1 MKNIEAKSL
10 KNENDKK
17 KNEIKNTDKTNES
30 IKILLNKIFCKSKN
44 DLLLPLIRKNSGE
57 VVKNIFNKI
66 PEIISN
72 DSLNSII
79 LDKIN
84 LIKEIKV
91 LIYNKY
97 EIIHIL
103 NNYLSKYDISLF
115 KYYIYLY
122 LKYLFSLSINTDEV
136 SINSNDN
143 IIQDLQE
150 ILVWFIACGLLN
162 KDIIDY
168 VFQKIS
174 KLQLEEKLTITSFNI
189 FIPLIEILYGKN
201 ELNIKQEEIAK
212 NYIYLFDKNTSIIKT
227 NISPSNSI
235 KINNGICIVLWFYI
249 YEYCNEKEKTKG
261 TICQIISHNLQKIDI
276 IITNDYD
283 IVVRLNTKELFKEK
297 SEVKFKVNV
306 NDWIQL
312 KIQFIDNKIKLFLF
326 QNLKENSYKFDN
338 KTYII
343 DDENKAN
350 DKSKNNKRNK
360 YEELNFNN
368 FTIFYLNFFMGYEG
382 LVGTILFFNNSNS
395 DKNLDK
401 VPINC
406 ISGLQNNKITNFIQK
421 INLKNIYFILSPSL
435 YSPEDNKFIDSNNDI
450 NAELS
455 MEKNGMNL
463 NSIIKINNYTKNIF
477 YLGGCNNLIPLFE
490 ILYNLSN
497 EFINKK
503 TSQNDSSTNYELMI
517 CNLLNNLFKLM
528 ELIFINKKKNCIE
541 SYENSYHFFESIQL
555 FLENM
560 DERLFNGEIYFKYN
574 KIVKEKE
581 NESYLISSLLNI
593 GKYFYEIKNAKIL
606 NQKEK
611 HGFFRNI
618 LFYPNIIMKFSS
630 FQQNIIFSFFDKIKK
645 ENNSFNNSEYRNYFI
660 SFDNIIKL
668 LKSLSER
675 NDDESLPSNLYNIIK
690 IIFEDDKTKDNERE
704 SLILLYNNHLVSD
717 KIFINIMEIFI
728 IYFDINISNKKVNK
742 KSNKES
748 DINNE
753 NKELDLL
760 INMRNNSIKYFLYS
774 SNFFIENLLN
784 IMLTTNLYIK
794 KLIINFLRIL
804 TNKYNSILE
813 EYFSFVNECNKN
825 YKNKRIN
832 KKDFLYFIKENLF
845 VNPKNHIILN
855 EFEREKIKK
864 NRKENNIFIKK
875 RKSSL
880 EDIISRKHLSKNE
893 NDNLNSIKRVKSFE
907 EIKSKKKNKIID
919 CFTKNK
925 KKKKF
930 KNNKEI
936 NDKNKKR
943 ANSTKKNNQP
953 KSNNLFYK
961 LIEKQNKIE
970 KTKLIYK
977 KRNKSSLS
985 LNIDSIN
992 KKYEIKL
999 LKKTMEINYNS
1010 LQNNNKDLNTKKSEL
1025 KSISEKNKKKKKNQN
1040 INNSNKNII
1049 NEIKNDN
1056 NLSSEEININCDI
1069 SMILYDWLVQIK
1081 YNKKK
1086 NKNNNDSLDK
1096 SITIEY
1102 INQILYYIVKFLS
1115 NMTELEVIYRTLFIF
1130 LGQKSIDQSDTN
1142 KTKYN
1147 QNYLRLLSYF
1157 SKSNSFRQ
1165 LLLEIIIDSYLGFNN
1180 DEKTINKY
1188 SFNQNSS
1195 KLKIKSTKKNAF
1207 EKIYNLTKE
1216 LLIDI
1221 YFYKHNISSNLII
1234 YELYNIIL
1242 KKYNGLQAQ
1251 NSGIIHKLYIF
1262 LKNIFNEIIS
1272 KYHILLNENSDNNE
1286 SNSFDGYNS
1295 NNSNDINT
1303 INNNENINELKNL
1316 KIYKNYIYFFTLFL
1330 ESSIVFKNYFKFLK
1344 KKNNKSE
1351 NTYLTFPKFI
1361 KEGLIYQLNSEN
1373 KIENLIFF
1381 DEYKLIINDLKEIY
1395 DLKNILRVLKIS
1407 TSELDKTNEIF
1418 HLDIET
1424 IQKLVNEII
1433 FQKDNRGKF
1442 KKNIEALFIS
1452 FNQSGYFNNFPLINI
1467 LSLYKCILLNH
1478 DNNIDINNNLIQT
1491 LNDIQNYIISIIL
1504 ITCNIKKDDS
1514 FYDSNLNY
1522 DEIQE
1527 IVYQN
1532 LLFIIRNI
1540 IYKYVNAFKNKEDN
1554 RNKNE
1559 KSNEINT
1566 NNINNLDENEENMN
1580 YENEEEE
1587 VYENNFVTILN
1598 NIISI
1603 LGCIYFKN
1611 KDNQNTS
1618 NSFLG
1623 WKKSKKYNDI
1633 SLTGVNKLIEYYIK
1647 IYESFFNVDNLN
1659 FFSNNNNNDSNF
1671 LIIKQRKTLYNNLVE
1686 KCKDKSNAELFNY
1699 KIFKSICLG
1708 REHEIKKKLKL
1719 LLVAN
1724 QGKNRNKRKQKTTNK
1739 RYRNLLIKIHNLKIE
1754 DENNNK
1760 LVEETRNEVLKIK
1773 IYRKIKKYLFS
1784 YNNSFSNLEA
1794 FYSDNKKY
1802 FIPYKISNYL
1812 SNDQTRKLLVPV
1824 LDFYYYLPNF
1834 RKFKSVNENMF
1845 KKNIPNKIYKINLK
1859 IIDKDRTIVTPEI
1872 NNKNFSL
1879 YSDICL
1885 IKTTHH
1891 IRGKLFYKIQK
1902 DSLKQ
1907 NNKNFFLYFAAEN
1920 NISKE
1925 YLLSNC
1931 PDYDSIYNSCFG
1943 SLFRNNLNKKDD
1955 GFYLEIKLSDIN
1967 FIFFRKYCY
1976 RNNAI
1981 ELFFNNHKTYY
1992 FKFKNNNDR
2001 NNFIEKLIN
2010 ILNQTS
2016 NKKKF
2021 KNIKGIDE
2029 NNKSITIG
2037 YYKDIDNNKDYKNI
2051 NEIKD
2056 LWKNNKISTLEYIM
2070 WINIYGNRS
2079 FRDIAQYPVLPW
2091 ILNDY
2096 SLNNFD
2102 SIINLNSIRNFNLPM
2117 GMMSLDEK
2125 SNQRKEGYIE
2135 GYKLMVND
2143 ISEEF
2148 NIKKPNEVDNE
2159 EVGELKSS
2167 IRSEDLTKDSDD
2179 DNISIKNMN
2188 EKGDSLKIPNFKYD
2202 LEKLYYNLNIEYD
2215 RIPYI
2220 YGTHYSNPMYVS
2232 HYLSRLFPY
2241 SFNMIEIQGESFDCA
2256 ERLFFSVKNA
2266 FHSST
2271 REKCDL
2277 RELIPEFYTLPE
2289 MFLNINE
2296 LKFGKTRDKN
2306 YIMQMKSLT
2315 VEEEKEENIINED
2328 NIINTSSEKEEY
2340 LEINDV
2346 ALPPWTNQSPYIFIK
2361 ALREIFE
2368 GGLELNR
2375 SKEKYLNINPWID
2388 LIFGYY
2394 QRGIKA
2400 QNKGNIFLPYSYDG
2414 VIAHRIKEED
2424 ILKSRSDYEFM
2435 IRYFEIGVTPTKVFE
2450 KKCKDRKKE
2459 FNYQITY
2466 VKNHEILTL
2475 NKKDCIKLKT
2485 KKRIIYL
2492 QNKPLENNKLLLID
2506 KNYIGYNI
2514 TLQQNNE
2521 SLNNTNENIIINEDT
2536 SNTNNYSIKEIQTIK
2551 DFPLS
2556 ELKGKNIGY
2565 KIIIKSIFKELL
2577 FIVTGYYDGSIYFI
2591 NTTKRINKRSGHNIS
2606 SELNSKENN
2615 KLHTF
2620 GNKLITSLEICKEE
2634 KYMICGNEK
2643 GGIIIFSLNYN
2654 SFIENKKY
2662 VELLKIIESHN
2673 NNRINSIS
2681 INDNLNLFA
2690 DCSYDGYINLYT
2702 FPKLGL
2708 IKSIFI
2714 NDKNLTK
2721 NEIDYVFLSSQP
2733 LSVIVVYSNKKCL
2746 FKAYSING
2754 HDLDY
2759 DSNDKSLLEE
2769 IEIPSYNT
2777 DNMISPIIF
2786 TDYKFNDY
2794 LCYVFKYKF
2803 IVIRKFPEMECH
2815 LKFNCFNHN
2824 CCFSFIQISKDLKY
2838 LYAYEENENDLYII
2852 NNLIVKKE
2860 NKDNSIGSD
2869 NSRNKIK

>member
-1 MKNIEAKSL
+1 MKNIEAKIL
-10 KNENDKK
+10 KNENDKMKNEK
-17 KNEIKNTDKTNES
+17 KNIEKANQS
-30 IKILLNKIFCKSKN
+30 IKFYLNKIFCKSKN
-44 DLLLPLIRKNSGE
+44 GLLLPLIRKNSGE
-57 VVKNIFNKI
+57 DVKNIFNEI
-66 PEIISN
+66 PEIISQ
-72 DSLNSII
+72 DSLTSII
-79 LDKIN
+79 LDKIIF
-84 LIKEIKV
+84 IKEIKK

-122 LKYLFSLSINTDEV
+122 LKYLFSLNINTNDTI
-136 SINSNDN
+136 INSNDN
-143 IIQDLQE
+143 IIKDLQQ
-150 ILVWFIACGLLN
+150 IFVWFITCGLLN

-174 KLQLEEKLTITSFNI
+174 KLQLEDKLTITSFNI

-201 ELNIKQEEIAK
+201 ELNIKGEEIAK
-212 NYIYLFDKNTSIIKT
+212 NYIYLFDRNTSIIKT
-227 NISPSNSI
+227 NISPSNAI

-261 TICQIISHNLQKIDI
+261 TICQLISNNLQKIDV

-283 IVVRLNTKELFKEK
+283 IVIKLNTKNLFTEK
-297 SEVKFKVNV
+297 NEVKFKVNV
-306 NDWIQL
+306 NEWVQL

-326 QNLKENSYKFDN
+326 QNLKENPYKIDN
-338 KTYII
+338 KTYLIN
-343 DDENKAN
+343 DANKTN
-350 DKSKNNKRNK
+350 NNNKSNKNNK
-360 YEELNFNN
+360 YDELSFNN

-382 LVGTILFFNNSNS
+382 LVGTILFFNNSNC

-406 ISGLQNNKITNFIQK
+406 ISGLQNNKINNFIQK
-421 INLKNIYFILSPSL
+421 INLQNIFFIISPSL
-435 YSPEDNKFIDSNNDI
+435 YSPEDNKFIDSNNGI

-455 MEKNGMNL
+455 MEKNDMNL
-463 NSIIKINNYTKNIF
+463 NSIIKIHNYTKNIF

-503 TSQNDSSTNYELMI
+503 NNKDDSFINYELMI
-517 CNLLNNLFKLM
+517 CDLLSNLFKLM

-541 SYENSYHFFESIQL
+541 AYENSYYFFESLQL

-560 DERLFNGEIYFKYN
+560 DERFFNGEIYFKHN
-574 KIVKEKE
+574 KSMKGKE
-581 NESYLISSLLNI
+581 NENYLISSLLNI
-593 GKYFYEIKNAKIL
+593 GKYFYEIKNTKIL

-618 LFYPNIIMKFSS
+618 LFYPTIIMKFSS
-630 FQQNIIFSFFDKIKK
+630 SQQNIIFSFFDKIKK
-645 ENNSFNNSEYRNYFI
+645 ENNSFNNREYRNYFI

-704 SLILLYNNHLVSD
+704 SLILLYNNHLLSD

-728 IYFDINISNKKVNK
+728 IYFDINISNKKMNK
-742 KSNKES
+742 QSNKES
-748 DINNE
+748 DINKE
-753 NKELDLL
+753 NKELDDL
-760 INMRNNSIKYFLYS
+760 INMRNNSVKYFLYS

-813 EYFSFVNECNKN
+813 EYFSFVKECNKN

-845 VNPKNHIILN
+845 VNPKNQNILN
-855 EFEREKIKK
+855 EFEKEKNKK
-864 NRKENNIFIKK
+864 KGKENNIFIKK
-875 RKSSL
+875 RKTSL
-880 EDIISRKHLSKNE
+880 EDIISRKHLYNIKNE
-893 NDNLNSIKRVKSFE
+893 NLNSLKRVKSFD
-907 EIKSKKKNKIID
+907 EIKENKKSRIIDSYTKSKKK
-919 CFTKNK
+919 K
-925 KKKKF
+925 KL

-943 ANSTKKNNQP
+943 SNSTRKNNQP
-953 KSNNLFYK
+953 KSNNLFYRF
-961 LIEKQNKIE
+961 IDKQNKIE
-970 KTKLIYK
+970 KIKLVYK
-977 KRNKSSLS
+977 KRSKSSVS

-999 LKKTMEINYNS
+999 LKKIMEINTNS
-1010 LQNNNKDLNTKKSEL
+1010 LQNNNNKNKDLNTKKSEL
-1025 KSISEKNKKKKKNQN
+1025 KYINEKNKKKKKNQN
-1040 INNSNKNII
+1040 RNNSNKNFI
-1049 NEIKNDN
+1049 NEIKNDK
-1056 NLSSEEININCDI
+1056 NLSLEEININCDI

-1086 NKNNNDSLDK
+1086 NKNNNNSLDK

-1130 LGQKSIDQSDTN
+1130 LGQKSIEQSNTN

-1165 LLLEIIIDSYLGFNN
+1165 LLIEIIIDSYLGFNN

-1195 KLKIKSTKKNAF
+1195 KLTIKSTKNNAF

-1221 YFYKHNISSNLII
+1221 YFYKNNISSNLII

-1242 KKYNGLQAQ
+1242 KKYNGFQTQ
-1251 NSGIIHKLYIF
+1251 NNDIIYKLYIF

-1272 KYHILLNENSDNNE
+1272 KYHSLLNENSDNNE
-1286 SNSFDGYNS
+1286 SNSFDGNNS
-1295 NNSNDINT
+1295 NNSSNINT
-1303 INNNENINELKNL
+1303 INNTENMNELKNL
-1316 KIYKNYIYFFTLFL
+1316 KVYKNYIYFFTLFF
-1330 ESSIVFKNYFKFLK
+1330 ESSIVFKNYFKFLN

-1351 NTYLTFPKFI
+1351 NIYLTFPKFI
-1361 KEGLIYQLNSEN
+1361 KEGLIYKLNCEN
-1373 KIENLIFF
+1373 KVENFIFF

-1395 DLKNILRVLKIS
+1395 DLKNIFREIKLS
-1407 TSELDKTNEIF
+1407 TDELDKTNEIF

-1424 IQKLVNEII
+1424 IQKLVNEIV
-1433 FQKDNRGKF
+1433 FQKDIRGKF
-1442 KKNIEALFIS
+1442 KKNIETLFIS

-1467 LSLYKCILLNH
+1467 LSLYKCVLLNH
-1478 DNNIDINNNLIQT
+1478 DNDIEINNNLIKT

-1504 ITCNIKKDDS
+1504 ISCNIKKDDS
-1514 FYDSNLNY
+1514 FSDSNLNY

-1540 IYKYVNAFKNKEDN
+1540 IYKYVNVFKNKEDKKDKKD
-1554 RNKNE
+1554 KNNE
-1559 KSNEINT
+1559 YNEINT

-1580 YENEEEE
+1580 YESEEEE
-1587 VYENNFVTILN
+1587 VYENYFVTIIN

-1603 LGCIYFKN
+1603 LGSIYIKN

-1633 SLTGVNKLIEYYIK
+1633 SLTGANKLIEYYIK
-1647 IYESFFNVDNLN
+1647 TDESFFNLDNLN

-1671 LIIKQRKTLYNNLVE
+1671 LIIKQRKKLFNNLVE
-1686 KCKDKSNAELFNY
+1686 KCKDKSNVELFNY

-1708 REHEIKKKLKL
+1708 REHEIKKKMKL
-1719 LLVAN
+1719 LLVTN

-1754 DENNNK
+1754 DTNNNK
-1760 LVEETRNEVLKIK
+1760 LVDESRNEVLKIK
-1773 IYRKIKKYLFS
+1773 IYRKIKKYLYS
-1784 YNNSFSNLEA
+1784 YNNSYSNLEA
-1794 FYSDNKKY
+1794 FYSNNKKY

-1812 SNDQTRKLLVPV
+1812 SSDQTRKLLVPV

-1834 RKFKSVNENMF
+1834 RKFKSVNEKMF
-1845 KKNIPNKIYKINLK
+1845 KKNISNKIYKINLK
-1859 IIDKDRTIVTPEI
+1859 IIDKERTIVTPEI
-1872 NNKNFSL
+1872 NNKKFDL

-1891 IRGKLFYKIQK
+1891 IRGKLFYEIQK
-1902 DSLKQ
+1902 DSLNQ
-1907 NNKNFFLYFAAEN
+1907 NNKNFFLYFTAEN
-1920 NISKE
+1920 NISKD

-1931 PDYDSIYNSCFG
+1931 PDYDSVYNSCFG

-1955 GFYLEIKLSDIN
+1955 GFYLQIKLSDIN

-1981 ELFFNNHKTYY
+1981 ELFLNNHKTYY
-1992 FKFKNNNDR
+1992 FKFKNTNDR
-2001 NNFIEKLIN
+2001 NNFIEKIIN
-2010 ILNQTS
+2010 KLNQIS

-2051 NEIKD
+2051 SEIKD

-2079 FRDIAQYPVLPW
+2079 FRDVAQYPILPW

-2117 GMMSLDEK
+2117 GMMALDEK
-2125 SNQRKEGYIE
+2125 SNQRREGYIE

-2143 ISEEF
+2143 ISKEF
-2148 NIKKPNEVDNE
+2148 NIKKPNEADND
-2159 EVGELKSS
+2159 EVVELKSS
-2167 IRSEDLTKDSDD
+2167 IRSEDLIKDSDD
-2179 DNISIKNMN
+2179 DNNSIKNMSN

-2220 YGTHYSNPMYVS
+2220 FGTHYSNPMYVS

-2266 FHSST
+2266 FYSST

-2277 RELIPEFYTLPE
+2277 RELIPEFFTLPE
-2289 MFLNINE
+2289 IFLNINE

-2306 YIMQMKSLT
+2306 YVSQMNSLI

-2328 NIINTSSEKEEY
+2328 NIINTSSENEKY

-2346 ALPPWTNQSPYIFIK
+2346 LLPPWTNQSPYLFIK
-2361 ALREIFE
+2361 AMKEIFE
-2368 GGLELNR
+2368 GGIELNKT
-2375 SKEKYLNINPWID
+2375 KEKCININPWID

-2414 VIAHRIKEED
+2414 VVAHRIKEED

-2450 KKCKDRKKE
+2450 KKCKDKKKI

-2466 VKNHEILTL
+2466 MKNHETFTL

-2485 KKRIIYL
+2485 KKKIIYL
-2492 QNKPLENNKLLLID
+2492 KNKLLENNKLLLID

-2514 TLQQNNE
+2514 TLQQNE
-2521 SLNNTNENIIINEDT
+2521 TLNNSNENIIINEDN
-2536 SNTNNYSIKEIQTIK
+2536 SNTNNYSIKESQAIR

-2565 KIIIKSIFKELL
+2565 KIIIKSAFRELL

-2591 NTTKRINKRSGHNIS
+2591 NTTNKNNKRSGYNIS
-2606 SELNSKENN
+2606 SELNSNENN

-2620 GNKLITSLEICKEE
+2620 GNKLITSLEISKYE

-2643 GGIIIFSLNYN
+2643 GALIIFSLNYN

-2673 NNRINSIS
+2673 HNRINSIS

-2702 FPKLGL
+2702 FPKIGL

-2714 NDKNLTK
+2714 NDNKLNK

-2733 LSVIVVYSNKKCL
+2733 LSVVVVYSNKQCL
-2746 FKAYSING
+2746 FKTYSING
-2754 HDLDY
+2754 HDLNY
-2759 DSNDKSLLEE
+2759 DSNDKLLLKE

-2786 TDYKFNDY
+2786 TDYVFNDY
-2794 LCYVFKYKF
+2794 LCYIFKYKF
-2803 IVIRKFPEMECH
+2803 IIIRKFPEMECH

-2824 CCFSFIQISKDLKY
+2824 CCFSFIHISKDLKNI
-2838 LYAYEENENDLYII
+2838 YAYEENGNDLYII
-2852 NNLIVKKE
+2852 NNLIYKKE
-2860 NKDNSIGSD
+2860 MDN
-2869 NSRNKIK
+2869 NSV

>member
-1 MKNIEAKSL
+1 MKNIEAKNL

-17 KNEIKNTDKTNES
+17 ENDIKNKDSSNKKDS
-30 IKILLNKIFCKSKN
+30 INILLKKIFYKSKN
-44 DLLLPLIRKNSGE
+44 DLLLPIIRKNSGE
-57 VVKNIFNKI
+57 ELKNIFNKI
-66 PEIISN
+66 PENISC
-72 DSLNSII
+72 DSLSLFVI
-79 LDKIN
+79 DKIN
-84 LIKEIKV
+84 FIKEIKK

-97 EIIHIL
+97 ETIHIL
-103 NNYLSKYDISLF
+103 NNYLLKYDISLF
-115 KYYIYLY
+115 KYYIDLY
-122 LKYLFSLSINTDEV
+122 IKYLFSSDINKNEA
-136 SINSNDN
+136 SINSKDN
-143 IIQDLQE
+143 IIKDIQE
-150 ILVWFIACGLLN
+150 ILVWLITCGLLN

-168 VFQKIS
+168 AFQKIS

-201 ELNIKQEEIAK
+201 ELNIKHEEIAK
-212 NYIYLFDKNTSIIKT
+212 SYIYLFDKNNSIIKT
-227 NISPSNSI
+227 NISPSNII
-235 KINNGICIVLWFYI
+235 KINNGICIVLWFYL

-261 TICQIISHNLQKIDI
+261 TICQIISNNLQKIDV
-276 IITNDYD
+276 IITNEYD
-283 IVVRLNTKELFKEK
+283 IEVKFNTKELFKEK
-297 SEVKFKVNV
+297 NESKFKVNV
-306 NDWIQL
+306 NTWIQL

-326 QNLKENSYKFDN
+326 QNLKENSYKLDN
-338 KTYII
+338 KTYLINN
-343 DDENKAN
+343 ENKT
-350 DKSKNNKRNK
+350 SKNNKNNK
-360 YEELNFNN
+360 YDELNFNN

-406 ISGLQNNKITNFIQK
+406 ISGLQNNKINDFIQK
-421 INLKNIYFILSPSL
+421 IKLQNIYFIISPSL
-435 YSPEDNKFIDSNNDI
+435 YSPEDNKFIDSNNGI

-455 MEKNGMNL
+455 LERNGMNL
-463 NSIIKINNYTKNIF
+463 NSIIKIHNYTKNIF
-477 YLGGCNNLIPLFE
+477 YLGGCNNLLPLFE

-497 EFINKK
+497 KFINKK
-503 TSQNDSSTNYELMI
+503 TIENDESINYELMI
-517 CNLLNNLFKLM
+517 CNLLNKLFKLM
-528 ELIFINKKKNCIE
+528 ELVFINKKKNCIE
-541 SYENSYHFFESIQL
+541 AYENSNHFFESLQL

-560 DERLFNGEIYFKYN
+560 DERFFNGDIYFKFN
-574 KIVKEKE
+574 KIKNDKEKE
-581 NESYLISSLLNI
+581 NYLISSLLNI
-593 GKYFYEIKNAKIL
+593 GRYFCEIKSTKIL
-606 NQKEK
+606 NQNEK
-611 HGFFRNI
+611 HGFFKNI
-618 LFYPNIIMKFSS
+618 LFYPTIVMKFSS
-630 FQQNIIFSFFDKIKK
+630 FQQNIIFSFFEKIKK
-645 ENNSFNNSEYRNYFI
+645 EINSFNNSEYRNYFI
-660 SFDNIIKL
+660 SFDNITKL

-690 IIFEDDKTKDNERE
+690 IIFEDEKTKDNERE
-704 SLILLYNNHLVSD
+704 SLILLYNNHLLSHKV
-717 KIFINIMEIFI
+717 FINILEIFT
-728 IYFDINISNKKVNK
+728 IYFDINIFNKKVNT
-742 KSNKES
+742 KSNNVS
-748 DINNE
+748 DINKE
-753 NKELDLL
+753 NKELDAL

-832 KKDFLYFIKENLF
+832 KKDFLYFIRENLF
-845 VNPKNHIILN
+845 VNPKNKIILS
-855 EFEREKIKK
+855 EFEKEKNKK
-864 NRKENNIFIKK
+864 KRNNILIKK

-880 EDIISRKHLSKNE
+880 EDIICRKNLEQNKNA
-893 NDNLNSIKRVKSFE
+893 NLNSIKRVKSFD
-907 EIKSKKKNKIID
+907 EIKTNKKIEIFD
-919 CFTKNK
+919 SLTKNK
-925 KKKKF
+925 KRKKI
-930 KNNKEI
+930 KNNKEV
-936 NDKNKKR
+936 NDKNNKR
-943 ANSTKKNNQP
+943 SNSTSKNNLP
-953 KSNNLFYK
+953 KNKNIFYK
-961 LIEKQNKIE
+961 LIDKQNKME

-977 KRNKSSLS
+977 KRNNSSIN
-985 LNIDSIN
+985 LNIDLIN
-992 KKYEIKL
+992 KAYETKL
-999 LKKTMEINYNS
+999 LNKPLEINTNF
-1010 LQNNNKDLNTKKSEL
+1010 LLNNNNKKLNIKKYKL
-1025 KSISEKNKKKKKNQN
+1025 KSSQKNQKNKKNQN
-1040 INNSNKNII
+1040 KKCSKANSNKNVK
-1049 NEIKNDN
+1049 NEIKNDIY
-1056 NLSSEEININCDI
+1056 LSLEEININCDI

-1096 SITIEY
+1096 SVTIEY
-1102 INQILYYIVKFLS
+1102 INQILNYIVKFLS

-1130 LGQKSIDQSDTN
+1130 LGQKSTEQSGTN
-1142 KTKYN
+1142 KAKYN

-1157 SKSNSFRQ
+1157 SKSHSFRQ
-1165 LLLEIIIDSYLGFNN
+1165 LLEEIIIDSYLGFNN

-1188 SFNQNSS
+1188 SFNQNIS
-1195 KLKIKSTKKNAF
+1195 KLIIKSTKNVEF

-1242 KKYNGLQAQ
+1242 KKYNGFQTP
-1251 NSGIIHKLYIF
+1251 NNDIIHKLSIF
-1262 LKNIFNEIIS
+1262 LKNIFNEIIN
-1272 KYHILLNENSDNNE
+1272 KYHSLLNENNDNTE
-1286 SNSFDGYNS
+1286 SNSFDS
-1295 NNSNDINT
+1295 NNSNNINT
-1303 INNNENINELKNL
+1303 INNNNNMSELKNIN
-1316 KIYKNYIYFFTLFL
+1316 IYKNYIYFFTLFF
-1330 ESSIVFKNYFKFLK
+1330 ESSIVFKNYFKFLN

-1361 KEGLIYQLNSEN
+1361 KEGLIYQINSEN
-1373 KIENLIFF
+1373 KVENLIFF

-1395 DLKNILRVLKIS
+1395 DLKNIFRELKIS
-1407 TSELDKTNEIF
+1407 SNELDKTNEIF

-1424 IQKLVNEII
+1424 IQKIVNEMV
-1433 FQKDNRGKF
+1433 FQKDTRGKF
-1442 KKNIEALFIS
+1442 KKYIELLFIS
-1452 FNQSGYFNNFPLINI
+1452 YNQSGYFNNFPLINI
-1467 LSLYKCILLNH
+1467 LSLNKCILLNH
-1478 DNNIDINNNLIQT
+1478 DNDIEINNNLIIF

-1504 ITCNIKKDDS
+1504 LSCNIKKDDS
-1514 FYDSNLNY
+1514 YSDNNLNY
-1522 DEIQE
+1522 DDIQD
-1527 IVYQN
+1527 IIYQN

-1540 IYKYVNAFKNKEDN
+1540 IYKYVIVFKNKED
-1554 RNKNE
+1554 KNE
-1559 KSNEINT
+1559 KDNEIKT
-1566 NNINNLDENEENMN
+1566 NNINNLDENEDNMN

-1587 VYENNFVTILN
+1587 TYENYFVAILN
-1598 NIISI
+1598 NIIS
-1603 LGCIYFKN
+1603 LLSYIYIKN
-1611 KDNQNTS
+1611 KDSQNTN
-1618 NSFLG
+1618 NSFLS

-1633 SLTGVNKLIEYYIK
+1633 SLTSANKLIEYYIK
-1647 IYESFFNVDNLN
+1647 TDESFFNLDNLN

-1671 LIIKQRKTLYNNLVE
+1671 LIIKQRKKLYYNLVE
-1686 KCKDKSNAELFNY
+1686 KCIDKSNVELFNY

-1708 REHEIKKKLKL
+1708 REHEIKKKMKL

-1724 QGKNRNKRKQKTTNK
+1724 QGKNRKKHKQKKTNK

-1754 DENNNK
+1754 DERNNK
-1760 LVEETRNEVLKIK
+1760 LVEESRNELMKIK
-1773 IYRKIKKYLFS
+1773 KYRKIKKYLYS

-1794 FYSDNKKY
+1794 FYSNNKNY

-1812 SNDQTRKLLVPV
+1812 STDQTRKLLVPV

-1834 RKFKSVNENMF
+1834 RKFKSVKEKMF
-1845 KKNIPNKIYKINLK
+1845 KKNISNKIYKINLK
-1859 IIDKDRTIVTPEI
+1859 IIDKERVIITPEI
-1872 NNKNFSL
+1872 NNKKF
-1879 YSDICL
+1879 YVYKDICL

-1891 IRGKLFYKIQK
+1891 IRGKLFYEVQN
-1902 DSLKQ
+1902 DSFKQ
-1907 NNKNFFLYFAAEN
+1907 NNKNFCLYFAAEK

-1931 PDYDSIYNSCFG
+1931 PDYDSVYNSCFG

-1976 RNNAI
+1976 RNNSI
-1981 ELFFNNHKTYY
+1981 ELFLNNHKTYY
-1992 FKFKNNNDR
+1992 FKFKNTNDR
-2001 NNFIEKLIN
+2001 NNFVEQLIN
-2010 ILNQTS
+2010 VLNQIS
-2016 NKKKF
+2016 NKKIF

-2029 NNKSITIG
+2029 NNKSTIG

-2056 LWKNNKISTLEYIM
+2056 LWKNSKISTLEYIM

-2079 FRDIAQYPVLPW
+2079 FRDVAQYPVLPW

-2117 GMMSLDEK
+2117 GMMALDEK
-2125 SNQRKEGYIE
+2125 SIQRKEGYIE

-2143 ISEEF
+2143 ISEEI
-2148 NIKKPNEVDNE
+2148 NIKKPNEVDDD

-2179 DNISIKNMN
+2179 DNNSIKNMSN
-2188 EKGDSLKIPNFKYD
+2188 EKGDNLKIPNYKYD

-2241 SFNMIEIQGESFDCA
+2241 SFNMIEIQGDSFDCA

-2266 FHSST
+2266 FYSST

-2277 RELIPEFYTLPE
+2277 RELIPEFFTLPE
-2289 MFLNINE
+2289 IFLNINE
-2296 LKFGKTRDKN
+2296 LNFGKTRDKN
-2306 YIMQMKSLT
+2306 YVSQMKSLT
-2315 VEEEKEENIINED
+2315 VEEEKEENISDED
-2328 NIINTSSEKEEY
+2328 NIISTSSENIEY

-2346 ALPPWTNQSPYIFIK
+2346 ALPPWTKQSPYLFIK
-2361 ALREIFE
+2361 AMKEIFE
-2368 GGLELNR
+2368 GEIELNK
-2375 SKEKYLNINPWID
+2375 SKEKYINLNPWID

-2450 KKCKDRKKE
+2450 KKCKDKKKE
-2459 FNYQITY
+2459 INYQITY
-2466 VKNHEILTL
+2466 IKNNETLTL

-2485 KKRIIYL
+2485 NTKIIYL
-2492 QNKPLENNKLLLID
+2492 KNKLLGNNKLILID

-2514 TLQQNNE
+2514 TLQQSNETINNI
-2521 SLNNTNENIIINEDT
+2521 NEKIIINEED
-2536 SNTNNYSIKEIQTIK
+2536 SITNNYSIKESQAIR
-2551 DFPLS
+2551 DFPLT
-2556 ELKGKNIGY
+2556 EINRKNVGY
-2565 KIIIKSIFKELL
+2565 KIIMKSVFKELL
-2577 FIVTGYYDGSIYFI
+2577 YIVTGYYDGSIYFI
-2591 NTTKRINKRSGHNIS
+2591 NTTNKNNKRNGHNIS

-2620 GNKLITSLEICKEE
+2620 GNKLITSLEISKFE

-2643 GGIIIFSLNYN
+2643 GALIIFSLNYI

-2662 VELLKIIESHN
+2662 VELLTIIESHN
-2673 NNRINSIS
+2673 QNRINSIS

-2714 NDKNLTK
+2714 NDKKLNK
-2721 NEIDYVFLSSQP
+2721 KEIDYVFLSSQP
-2733 LSVIVVYSNKKCL
+2733 LPVVVVYSNKKCL
-2746 FKAYSING
+2746 FKSYSING
-2754 HDLDY
+2754 QDLNY
-2759 DSNDKSLLEE
+2759 DSNDMPLLEE
-2769 IEIPSYNT
+2769 IEMPSYNI

-2794 LCYVFKYKF
+2794 LCYIFKNKF
-2803 IVIRKFPEMECH
+2803 IVIRKFPEMKYH

-2824 CCFSFIQISKDLKY
+2824 CCFSFIHISRDLKNI
-2838 LYAYEENENDLYII
+2838 YAYEENEKNLYII
-2852 NNLIVKKE
+2852 NNLIYKKE

>member
-1 MKNIEAKSL
+1 MKNIETKNL

-17 KNEIKNTDKTNES
+17 VNEIKNTNRTNES
-30 IKILLNKIFCKSKN
+30 IEIILNKIFYKSKN
-44 DLLLPLIRKNSGE
+44 DFLIPLIRKNSGKE
-57 VVKNIFNKI
+57 LKNVFNKI
-66 PEIISN
+66 PEIISH
-72 DSLNSII
+72 DSLTSFVSN
-79 LDKIN
+79 KIN
-84 LIKEIKV
+84 FIKEIKK

-115 KYYIYLY
+115 KYYIDLY
-122 LKYLFSLSINTDEV
+122 LKYLFSLNNNTIEK
-136 SINSNDN
+136 SINSKDN
-143 IIQDLQE
+143 IIKDLQE
-150 ILVWFIACGLLN
+150 ILVWFIICGLLN

-174 KLQLEEKLTITSFNI
+174 LLQLEEKLTITSFNT

-201 ELNIKQEEIAK
+201 ELNIKREEIAK
-212 NYIYLFDKNTSIIKT
+212 NYIYLFDRNTSIIKT

-261 TICQIISHNLQKIDI
+261 TICQIISNNLQKIDV

-283 IVVRLNTKELFKEK
+283 IEVKLNIKELLKE
-297 SEVKFKVNV
+297 ENGAKFKVNV
-306 NDWIQL
+306 NTWVQL
-312 KIQFIDNKIKLFLF
+312 KMQFIDNKIKLFLF
-326 QNLKENSYKFDN
+326 QNLKENPYKFDN

-343 DDENKAN
+343 IDKNKTNAN
-350 DKSKNNKRNK
+350 SKNNKSNK
-360 YEELNFNN
+360 YDELSFNN

-382 LVGTILFFNNSNS
+382 LVGTILFFNNSNN

-401 VPINC
+401 IPISC
-406 ISGLQNNKITNFIQK
+406 ISELQGNKINNFIQK
-421 INLKNIYFILSPSL
+421 ISLQNIYFIISPSL
-435 YSPEDNKFIDSNNDI
+435 YSPEDNKFIDSNNGI

-455 MEKNGMNL
+455 FEKNEMNL
-463 NSIIKINNYTKNIF
+463 NSILKIHNYTKNIF
-477 YLGGCNNLIPLFE
+477 YLGGCNNLLPLFE

-497 EFINKK
+497 EYIDKK
-503 TSQNDSSTNYELMI
+503 SNENDSSTNYELMI

-541 SYENSYHFFESIQL
+541 AYENSNHFFETLQL

-560 DERLFNGEIYFKYN
+560 DERFFNGEIYFKHN
-574 KIVKEKE
+574 RLEKE
-581 NESYLISSLLNI
+581 NYLILSLLNL
-593 GKYFYEIKNAKIL
+593 GKYFYEIKSTKIL
-606 NQKEK
+606 GQKEK

-618 LFYPNIIMKFSS
+618 LFYPTIIMKFSS
-630 FQQNIIFSFFDKIKK
+630 FQQDIIFSFFEKIKK

-660 SFDNIIKL
+660 SFDNLSKL

-690 IIFEDDKTKDNERE
+690 IIFEDGKTKDNERE
-704 SLILLYNNHLVSD
+704 SLILLYNNHLLSD

-728 IYFDINISNKKVNK
+728 IYFDINISKKNLNK

-748 DINNE
+748 GIDNQ
-753 NKELDLL
+753 NKELDDL

-774 SNFFIENLLN
+774 SNFFVENLLN

-804 TNKYNSILE
+804 TNNYSSILE

-832 KKDFLYFIKENLF
+832 KKDFLYFIKENLL
-845 VNPKNHIILN
+845 VNPKNQNILN
-855 EFEREKIKK
+855 EFEKQKNKK
-864 NRKENNIFIKK
+864 NGKENNTSIKK

-880 EDIISRKHLSKNE
+880 EDIINRKHLPKIE
-893 NDNLNSIKRVKSFE
+893 NDKLNSIKRVKSFD
-907 EIKSKKKNKIID
+907 EIKTNKNNKIID
-919 CFTKNK
+919 NLTKNK
-925 KKKKF
+925 KKKKNR
-930 KNNKEI
+930 NNKEV

-943 ANSTKKNNQP
+943 ANSTRKKNQL

-961 LIEKQNKIE
+961 LIDKQNKTE

-977 KRNKSSLS
+977 NRNKSSVN

-999 LKKTMEINYNS
+999 LKKTMEINTDS
-1010 LQNNNKDLNTKKSEL
+1010 LQNINNNKDLNTKKSKLESTSQ
-1025 KSISEKNKKKKKNQN
+1025 KNKKNKKKQN
-1040 INNSNKNII
+1040 RNNSNKYMI
-1049 NEIKNDN
+1049 NKIKNDE
-1056 NLSSEEININCDI
+1056 NLSLEEININCDI

-1081 YNKKK
+1081 YNKK
-1086 NKNNNDSLDK
+1086 KNNNDSLDK

-1130 LGQKSIDQSDTN
+1130 LGQKGIEQSDTN
-1142 KTKYN
+1142 KTKYSP
-1147 QNYLRLLSYF
+1147 NYLRLLSYF

-1165 LLLEIIIDSYLGFNN
+1165 LLVEIIVDSYLGFNN

-1195 KLKIKSTKKNAF
+1195 KLKIKSTKNNEFK
-1207 EKIYNLTKE
+1207 KIYNLTKE

-1221 YFYKHNISSNLII
+1221 YFYKHNISSNFII

-1242 KKYNGLQAQ
+1242 KKYNGFQTQ
-1251 NSGIIHKLYIF
+1251 NNDTIHKLYIF
-1262 LKNIFNEIIS
+1262 MKNIFNEIIS
-1272 KYHILLNENSDNNE
+1272 KYHSLLNENSDNNE
-1286 SNSFDGYNS
+1286 NNSFDGNNS
-1295 NNSNDINT
+1295 NNSNN
-1303 INNNENINELKNL
+1303 INNNQNMSELKNL
-1316 KIYKNYIYFFTLFL
+1316 KVYKNYIYFFTLFF
-1330 ESSIVFKNYFKFLK
+1330 EFSIVFKNYFKFLN

-1351 NTYLTFPKFI
+1351 NTYLTFPTFI

-1373 KIENLIFF
+1373 KVENLIYF

-1395 DLKNILRVLKIS
+1395 DLKNIFRILKIS

-1424 IQKLVNEII
+1424 IQKLVNEIV
-1433 FQKDNRGKF
+1433 FQKDIRGKF
-1442 KKNIEALFIS
+1442 KKNIEILFIS

-1478 DNNIDINNNLIQT
+1478 DNDIKINNNLIET
-1491 LNDIQNYIISIIL
+1491 LNDLQNYIISIIL
-1504 ITCNIKKDDS
+1504 LSSNIKKDDS
-1514 FYDSNLNY
+1514 FSDNNLNY
-1522 DEIQE
+1522 DDIQE
-1527 IVYQN
+1527 IVYHN

-1540 IYKYVNAFKNKEDN
+1540 IYKYVNAFKNKEDEKD
-1554 RNKNE
+1554 KND
-1559 KSNEINT
+1559 KNNEIGI
-1566 NNINNLDENEENMN
+1566 NNINNLNENEENIN
-1580 YENEEEE
+1580 YESEEEE
-1587 VYENNFVTILN
+1587 TYENCFVTILN

-1603 LGCIYFKN
+1603 LCCIYIKS
-1611 KDNQNTS
+1611 KDNQNAS

-1623 WKKSKKYNDI
+1623 WKKSKKYKDI
-1633 SLTGVNKLIEYYIK
+1633 SLTGINKLIEYYIK
-1647 IYESFFNVDNLN
+1647 ADESFFNIDNLN
-1659 FFSNNNNNDSNF
+1659 YFSNNNNNDSNF
-1671 LIIKQRKTLYNNLVE
+1671 LIIKQRKNLYNNLVE
-1686 KCKDKSNAELFNY
+1686 KCKDKSNTELFNY

-1708 REHEIKKKLKL
+1708 REHEIKKKMKL
-1719 LLVAN
+1719 LLVTN
-1724 QGKNRNKRKQKTTNK
+1724 QGKNSKKRKQKATNK
-1739 RYRNLLIKIHNLKIE
+1739 RYRNLLIKIYNLKIE
-1754 DENNNK
+1754 DENNYN
-1760 LVEETRNEVLKIK
+1760 LVEESRNDVLKIK
-1773 IYRKIKKYLFS
+1773 IYRKIKKYLYS

-1794 FYSDNKKY
+1794 FYSDKNKY

-1812 SNDQTRKLLVPV
+1812 SNDQTRKLIVPV

-1845 KKNIPNKIYKINLK
+1845 KKNIANKIYKVNLK
-1859 IIDKDRTIVTPEI
+1859 IIDKERTIVTPEI
-1872 NNKNFSL
+1872 NNKNFII

-1891 IRGKLFYKIQK
+1891 IRGKLFYEIQK
-1902 DSLKQ
+1902 DSLNQ
-1907 NNKNFFLYFAAEN
+1907 NNKNFCLYFTVQN

-1925 YLLSNC
+1925 YLLLNC
-1931 PDYDSIYNSCFG
+1931 PDYDSEYNSCFG

-1955 GFYLEIKLSDIN
+1955 GFFLEIKLSDIN
-1967 FIFFRKYCY
+1967 FIFFRKYCF

-1981 ELFFNNHKTYY
+1981 ELFLNNHKTYY
-1992 FKFKNNNDR
+1992 FKFKNTNDR

-2010 ILNQTS
+2010 ILNQIS
-2016 NKKKF
+2016 KKNKF

-2051 NEIKD
+2051 SEIKD

-2079 FRDIAQYPVLPW
+2079 FRDVAQYPVLPW

-2117 GMMSLDEK
+2117 GMMNLDEK

-2143 ISEEF
+2143 ISEEI
-2148 NIKKPNEVDNE
+2148 NIKKPNELNNDE
-2159 EVGELKSS
+2159 IEELKSS
-2167 IRSEDLTKDSDD
+2167 IRSEDLNKESDD
-2179 DNISIKNMN
+2179 DNNSIKNMSN
-2188 EKGDSLKIPNFKYD
+2188 EKGDNLKIPNFIYD

-2220 YGTHYSNPMYVS
+2220 FGTHYSNPMYVS

-2266 FHSST
+2266 FYSAT

-2277 RELIPEFYTLPE
+2277 RELIPEFFTLPE
-2289 MFLNINE
+2289 IFLNINE
-2296 LKFGKTRDKN
+2296 LNFGKTRDKN
-2306 YIMQMKSLT
+2306 YVSQMKSLT

-2328 NIINTSSEKEEY
+2328 NIIYTSYENENY

-2346 ALPPWTNQSPYIFIK
+2346 ALPPWTNQSPFFFIK
-2361 ALREIFE
+2361 VMKEIFE
-2368 GGLELNR
+2368 GGIELNKN
-2375 SKEKYLNINPWID
+2375 KEKYININPWID

-2400 QNKGNIFLPYSYDG
+2400 QNKGNLFLPYSYDG
-2414 VIAHRIKEED
+2414 VVSHRIKEED

-2450 KKCKDRKKE
+2450 KKCKDKKKE

-2466 VKNHEILTL
+2466 IKNHETFTL

-2485 KKRIIYL
+2485 KKKIIYL
-2492 QNKPLENNKLLLID
+2492 KILVTI
-2506 KNYIGYNI
+2506 
-2514 TLQQNNE
+2514 
-2521 SLNNTNENIIINEDT
+2521 SL
-2536 SNTNNYSIKEIQTIK
+2536 
-2551 DFPLS
+2551 
-2556 ELKGKNIGY
+2556 
-2565 KIIIKSIFKELL
+2565 
-2577 FIVTGYYDGSIYFI
+2577 
-2591 NTTKRINKRSGHNIS
+2591 
-2606 SELNSKENN
+2606 
-2615 KLHTF
+2615 
-2620 GNKLITSLEICKEE
+2620 C
-2634 KYMICGNEK
+2634 
-2643 GGIIIFSLNYN
+2643 
-2654 SFIENKKY
+2654 
-2662 VELLKIIESHN
+2662 
-2673 NNRINSIS
+2673 
-2681 INDNLNLFA
+2681 
-2690 DCSYDGYINLYT
+2690 
-2702 FPKLGL
+2702 
-2708 IKSIFI
+2708 
-2714 NDKNLTK
+2714 
-2721 NEIDYVFLSSQP
+2721 
-2733 LSVIVVYSNKKCL
+2733 
-2746 FKAYSING
+2746 
-2754 HDLDY
+2754 
-2759 DSNDKSLLEE
+2759 
-2769 IEIPSYNT
+2769 
-2777 DNMISPIIF
+2777 
-2786 TDYKFNDY
+2786 
-2794 LCYVFKYKF
+2794 
-2803 IVIRKFPEMECH
+2803 
-2815 LKFNCFNHN
+2815 
-2824 CCFSFIQISKDLKY
+2824 
-2838 LYAYEENENDLYII
+2838 
-2852 NNLIVKKE
+2852 
-2860 NKDNSIGSD
+2860 
-2869 NSRNKIK
+2869 NKIMKH